1 MKKKSKR
8 YQLILNGLKNKDF
21 KSTEEKIKEI
31 KKISNTKFEESID
44 LSFKVNLKKIKEADS
59 SIRTVLELPNGNG
72 KKYRVA
78 VLCDDSKLSE
88 AKKSGADIVGSE
100 DLLNKI
106 SSKEIKFDKLVC
118 TPSMMPKIGKLG
130 KILGPKGL
138 MPNPKLGTVSDDL
151 VNTVNKIRN
160 KFAELKNDKDGNL
173 ALSIGRKSFTEKK
186 ILENLNYVFENLKK
200 DKPNMINSINVKK
213 IYLASTMGP
222 SFKINFKDI

>member
-1 MKKKSKR
+1 M
-8 YQLILNGLKNKDF
+8 ILNGLKNKDF

-31 KKISNTKFEESID
+31 KKISNTKYEESID

-106 SSKEIKFDKLVC
+106 SSKEIKFDKFVC
-118 TPSMMPKIGKLG
+118 TPSMMP
-130 KILGPKGL
+130 
-138 MPNPKLGTVSDDL
+138 
-151 VNTVNKIRN
+151 
-160 KFAELKNDKDGNL
+160 
-173 ALSIGRKSFTEKK
+173 
-186 ILENLNYVFENLKK
+186 
-200 DKPNMINSINVKK
+200 
-213 IYLASTMGP
+213 
-222 SFKINFKDI
+222 

>member
-21 KSTEEKIKEI
+21 KSTEEKNKEI

-160 KFAELKNDKDGNL
+160 KFDELKNDKDGNL
-173 ALSIGRKSFTEKK
+173 SMSIGRKSFTEKK

-200 DKPNMINSINVKK
+200 DKPNMINSVNVKK

>member
-8 YQLILNGLKNKDF
+8 YQLILEGLKNKNF

-31 KKISNTKFEESID
+31 KKNSNTKFEESID
-44 LSFKVNLKKIKEADS
+44 LSFKVNLKKIKEDNS
-59 SIRTVLELPNGNG
+59 IIRTVLELPNGNG

-106 SSKEIKFDKLVC
+106 SSKEIKFDQLDS

-130 KILGPKGL
+130 KFWVQK
-138 MPNPKLGTVSDDL
+138 
-151 VNTVNKIRN
+151 
-160 KFAELKNDKDGNL
+160 A
-173 ALSIGRKSFTEKK
+173 
-186 ILENLNYVFENLKK
+186 
-200 DKPNMINSINVKK
+200 
-213 IYLASTMGP
+213 
-222 SFKINFKDI
+222 

>member
-8 YQLILNGLKNKDF
+8 YQLILEGLKNKDF

-173 ALSIGRKSFTEKK
+173 SMSIGRKSFTVKK

-200 DKPNMINSINVKK
+200 DKPNMINSVNVKK